1 MQKAKPVE
9 RVTKI
14 ATIKQTTKNFGPY
27 LGPKSY
33 NGQRSGSSITSS
45 ATSSSS
51 KTSASGYTKSA
62 PKVVVHATHKPS
74 KYFFLWASLQKNSR
88 IKKCIFN
95 LSWDAYTASDVS
107 GYASYY
113 EDA

>member
-1 MQKAKPVE
+1 MDEREQQFQRARNLVSKMQKAKPVE

-33 NGQRSGSSITSS
+33 NGQRSGSSISSS

-74 KYFFLWASLQKNSR
+74 KYFFCEPAYKKIHELKNVYL
-88 IKKCIFN
+88 I
-95 LSWDAYTASDVS
+95 
-107 GYASYY
+107 
-113 EDA
+113 